1 MEPLPVD
8 LKNLNSYYSRQF
20 SDYKYLQQDLF
31 LDKNYIKRHCPNLE
45 FQINKDI
52 WSPNNKKGKQIVFYT
67 NSIDK
72 IESNKLITTINK
84 YI

>member
-31 LDKNYIKRHCPNLE
+31 LDNNYIKRHCSNLE
-45 FQINKDI
+45 FQINQDI

>member
-8 LKNLNSYYSRQF
+8 SKNLKSFYSRQF
-20 SDYKYLQQDLF
+20 SNYKYLQQDLF
-31 LDKNYIKRHCPNLE
+31 LDKYYIKRHCLNLE

-52 WSPNNKKGKQIVFYT
+52 WSSNNKNSKQIVFYI

-72 IESNKLITTINK
+72 IQSDKLITTINK